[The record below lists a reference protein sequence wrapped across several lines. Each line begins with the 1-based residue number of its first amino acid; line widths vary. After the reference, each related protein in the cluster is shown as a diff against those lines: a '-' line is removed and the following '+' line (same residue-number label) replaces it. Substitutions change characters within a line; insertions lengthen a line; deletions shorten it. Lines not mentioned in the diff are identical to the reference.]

1 MQTLDTKLNCAIFLV
16 QSTGISLTKQKMTCL
31 NDNKFIRNNIKID
44 YGMSELVQIFET
56 LYKWNYTIKLQNS
69 SAYDIIKQFL

>member
-1 MQTLDTKLNCAIFLV
+1 V

-56 LYKWNYTIKLQNS
+56 LYK
-69 SAYDIIKQFL
+69 